1 MVEYIT
7 VRFQLKKTMF
17 NLLMFW
23 MWGNKLTRWKW
34 LDDILKCRN
43 GHGARFHLDFL
54 VWLPFSWQAKHT
66 PVFTL
71 LVKGT
76 EGVRNLGGTWDCSLS
91 LVYFHIICSFFPPSH
106 CHFPGLSPGLLQ
118 QLYSLCIQS
127 FSPVIQF
134 ALSFKTSKTPECHL
148 PAVDPSKVS
157 TDCRIKSGL
166 LIRLYDLTLDSWI
179 SLPASLSSYTR
190 LLIVKCLLL
199 PACLPSH
206 LPEIWL

>member
-1 MVEYIT
+1 
-7 VRFQLKKTMF
+7 
-17 NLLMFW
+17 MFW

-148 PAVDPSKVS
+148 PAVDPSSFYWLQNK
-157 TDCRIKSGL
+157 IW
-166 LIRLYDLTLDSWI
+166 TLDQALWSDPRFLDFT
-179 SLPASLSSYTR
+179 SSLSLQLYQTAYCQMPPAA
-190 LLIVKCLLL
+190 CLLAF
-199 PACLPSH
+199 PPSWN
-206 LPEIWL
+206 LTVE

>member
-76 EGVRNLGGTWDCSLS
+76 GGVRNLGGTWDCSLS
-91 LVYFHIICSFFPPSH
+91 LAYFHIICSFFPPSH
-106 CHFPGLSPGLLQ
+106 CHFPGLSPGVLQ

-134 ALSFKTSKTPECHL
+134 ALSFTTSKTPECHL